1 MFSHCVLQQYANKI
15 ADDMVLSPEF
25 DTPATIGI
33 FAPWGSGKS
42 RFMGFISKW

>member
-15 ADDMVLSPEF
+15 ADDMMLSPEF

-42 RFMGFISKW
+42 RFMGFISKC